1 MSLSGVLGL
10 VAMNSRLP
18 LADIFPGLDQSPL
31 FPLLTGL
38 FGVPTLLLSLGQQAI
53 PHQSLGVGGHGSIR
67 PSAKGALL
75 GFLAGWMP
83 GITSTT
89 GTVIGTSLS
98 PRVKEDEDESAKRFI
113 AMVSSVG
120 TSAVVFSLL
129 ALAIEGKGRTGAML
143 AAQQVLGDEGT
154 KALSAFPS
162 APISLLLLSVLI
174 SALLGHYLT
183 VRAGRLMARRL
194 GGLNLRALNLGLL
207 LFIVTLVI
215 VFNGLPGLLLLST
228 AVLLGLAP
236 PLLGIGRVHLTGCLL
251 LPLILFFCGLQEPL
265 LALLAR

>member
-1 MSLSGVLGL
+1 
-10 VAMNSRLP
+10 MNSRLP

-53 PHQSLGVGGHGSIR
+53 PHQSLEVGGYGSIR

-98 PRVKEDEDESAKRFI
+98 RRVKEAEDESAKRFI

-207 LFIVTLVI
+207 LFIVSLVI

-251 LPLILFFCGLQEPL
+251 LPLILFFWGLQEPL